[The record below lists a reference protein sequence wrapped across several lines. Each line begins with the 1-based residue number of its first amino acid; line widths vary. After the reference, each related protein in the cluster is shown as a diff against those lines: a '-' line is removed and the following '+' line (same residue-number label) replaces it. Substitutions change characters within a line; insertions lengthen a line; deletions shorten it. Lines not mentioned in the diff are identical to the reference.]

1 MSNNFQVMEQY
12 HISRYK
18 KNKITKILHSILD
31 TVPLDIYLIKKYVNS
46 LFFWKAS
53 KKEENYKILILINS

>member
-1 MSNNFQVMEQY
+1 MMSNNFQVMEQY

-46 LFFWKAS
+46 LFFL
-53 KKEENYKILILINS
+53 EGL